1 DHLSQNWAKLH
12 TQLHAYTATVF
23 QNQAGQPSD
32 ELAVIAQTL
41 AATQDVSKRTATAL
55 ASAHAELNQLATT
68 DQIDTFQAVLKEVD
82 DQLSLLSDYL
92 GFWQALALPGA
103 HQITLVQ
110 LDNHT
115 PRTGGGT
122 VVGFDNLVMRDGRL
136 ESATYATASQAA
148 ELSKIAAN
156 LPAALTDALNQT
168 NLDADDFSPLANVTF
183 DRSFADATPVL
194 RQVVASAYNFNADLV
209 VAVNEGALSAWSQ
222 LFAVAPQ
229 LSAVHQALAVATPD
243 QLTAFWQ
250 LLTSELDQRTF
261 QFATTDASLD
271 QALATHNLY
280 TDAARIK
287 CPNFDTKVC
296 YLDAFSQSDNYLT
309 PALLTQEITHQV
321 TLSLEKTTHQRH
333 LVLTNQSETTA
344 AVDFWRL
351 NLPTGAQIVSLNR
364 DNRAFELTD
373 GAYLLRLGPGS
384 TTTLDITYEIPRP
397 ITSSDF
403 TYSLY
408 HAVQS
413 GLSDQNVKLVVKNN
427 LPYSPQLITPS
438 AVTSGNDIRFT
449 TLPGRNFL
457 GAVVY

>member
-1 DHLSQNWAKLH
+1 MPSLS
-12 TQLHAYTATVF
+12 
-23 QNQAGQPSD
+23 
-32 ELAVIAQTL
+32 
-41 AATQDVSKRTATAL
+41 
-55 ASAHAELNQLATT
+55 
-68 DQIDTFQAVLKEVD
+68 
-82 DQLSLLSDYL
+82 
-92 GFWQALALPGA
+92 
-103 HQITLVQ
+103 
-110 LDNHT
+110 
-115 PRTGGGT
+115 
-122 VVGFDNLVMRDGRL
+122 
-136 ESATYATASQAA
+136 
-148 ELSKIAAN
+148 
-156 LPAALTDALNQT
+156 
-168 NLDADDFSPLANVTF
+168 
-183 DRSFADATPVL
+183 
-194 RQVVASAYNFNADLV
+194 
-209 VAVNEGALSAWSQ
+209 
-222 LFAVAPQ
+222 
-229 LSAVHQALAVATPD
+229 
-243 QLTAFWQ
+243 
-250 LLTSELDQRTF
+250 
-261 QFATTDASLD
+261 
-271 QALATHNLY
+271 
-280 TDAARIK
+280 RII
-287 CPNFDTKVC
+287 
-296 YLDAFSQSDNYLT
+296 
-309 PALLTQEITHQV
+309 TQEITHQV